1 MNKRG
6 QFFILG
12 AVILAMALFVLMAK
26 VNTYEEKILLEDF
39 PDLANNYKTESIN
52 VLNDALLNGED
63 PTAKLYSFSDNYVQ
77 YARTINP
84 NLGFV
89 YAYKNPAGQVVVTNY
104 NPNSIKVG
112 ENGIFSSDATSVN
125 EVSLDINGINFK
137 TTVPTKLT
145 AFDKSYNQYITD
157 SDQMVIDIGGIFYPL
172 DLAKQP
178 LQIISSAQ
186 DSVNSNYVKVDIT

>member
-6 QFFILG
+6 QFFVLG

-39 PDLANNYKTESIN
+39 PDLANNYKTESVN
-52 VLNDALLNGED
+52 VLNDALLGGED
-63 PTAKLYSFSDNYVQ
+63 PTVRLYSFTDNYVQ
-77 YARTINP
+77 YARTISP
-84 NLGFV
+84 SLGFV
-89 YAYKNPAGQVVVTNY
+89 YAYKNSSGQVIVTNY
-104 NPNSIKVG
+104 NPNPIIVDTD
-112 ENGIFSSDATSVN
+112 GIFPSNANSVN
-125 EVSLDINGINFK
+125 EVSLNLNGINFK

-145 AFDKSYNQYITD
+145 AFDKSYNTYITD

-172 DLAKQP
+172 DLANQP